1 MCTDVKEEGVEGGLV
16 VLLGIRV
23 TPSLDQEQGWGAD
36 MASPLKPLH
45 CLPEASLKQENG
57 VGGILRPSGL

>member
-1 MCTDVKEEGVEGGLV
+1 MSREKGRRGPCCSPGGSGDPEPRPGAGV
-16 VLLGIRV
+16 
-23 TPSLDQEQGWGAD
+23 GAD